1 MGIEANV
8 LHETVRWAKAQAA
21 MFKMVVEPPNCPEVT
36 ARLVAGHGGEI
47 RPVGIWGDPTEPCTM
62 LFFACGTGFHTFPG
76 ARPCS
81 PHPALGA
88 GIEVRISF
96 EAGWSD
102 PGMCPRRY
110 AHDLRTVGVHLEGRA
125 KPVVSARDCD
135 EIIFPDDEGGMVRR
149 DFSDTGADVKSEPE
163 VLCTLDQGQIRPIYL
178 AQQTS
183 YLLHSL
189 SLGLS
194 TRTV

>member
-1 MGIEANV
+1 MG
-8 LHETVRWAKAQAA
+8 
-21 MFKMVVEPPNCPEVT
+21 
-36 ARLVAGHGGEI
+36 
-47 RPVGIWGDPTEPCTM
+47 
-62 LFFACGTGFHTFPG
+62 
-76 ARPCS
+76 S
-81 PHPALGA
+81 
-88 GIEVRISF
+88 
-96 EAGWSD
+96 
-102 PGMCPRRY
+102 
-110 AHDLRTVGVHLEGRA
+110 
-125 KPVVSARDCD
+125 D